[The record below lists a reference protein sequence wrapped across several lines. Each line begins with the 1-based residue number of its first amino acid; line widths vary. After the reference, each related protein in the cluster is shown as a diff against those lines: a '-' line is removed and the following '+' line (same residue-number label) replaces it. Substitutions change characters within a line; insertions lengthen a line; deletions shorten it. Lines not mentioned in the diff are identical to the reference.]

1 MWTCLIMSDTYVL
14 KYGLLDNIITASRVS
29 QCLSS
34 SHIHSVSSASN
45 WLYFSYWIQTLSL
58 VFIANVLYEVVNEI
72 NITGQHCIL
81 SSFSLLKMSARDK
94 SKHNHA
100 FSEIL
105 LMVLL
110 PWGIF
115 FFLVS
120 FERFVARLGLG
131 RTKVTSI
138 EKWILE
144 PQCETT
150 NTTKNSPL

>member
-1 MWTCLIMSDTYVL
+1 MMWTCLIMSDTYVL
-14 KYGLLDNIITASRVS
+14 KYGLLNNIIKASRVS

-34 SHIHSVSSASN
+34 SHIHSVSSESN

-110 PWGIF
+110 SWGIF
-115 FFLVS
+115 FSCLIWKICS
-120 FERFVARLGLG
+120 KTWPWQNQSNLNW
-131 RTKVTSI
+131 KV
-138 EKWILE
+138 
-144 PQCETT
+144 
-150 NTTKNSPL
+150 NSGTPMWNYKHY